1 MAVRSPHAG
10 LLRDPGVLIQIHI
23 PRCAGTSIANWLRVA
38 ARLGLLK
45 GFRAVYPE
53 FTFQQDAEFLAAGF
67 ADLRLTA
74 VTTRNI
80 VRFPARICR
89 RTAHYF
95 TLLRDPFEHALSIA
109 SCMRVQRATFGLPA
123 NVGNDTK
130 DILAWLLAR
139 PLNAPFRENT
149 QTNHLALATWC
160 ETTSGRC
167 EAAAYGTWSSD
178 DQRRYQSERLD
189 VAKSVLRSFL
199 CVGVVERLQES
210 LVVLRRRSAALG
222 IDLLSPGV
230 IGHVNATRRPDDL
243 SWIGPGSTLG
253 ARLRASIAVDIKL
266 YAFAREMLET
276 AISAPAGADGVSEG

>member
-1 MAVRSPHAG
+1 MAVRSPQAG
-10 LLRDPGVLIQIHI
+10 QLRDPGVLIQIHI
-23 PRCAGTSIANWLRVA
+23 PRCAGTSVANWLRVA

-45 GFRAVYPE
+45 GFRTVNSE
-53 FTFQQDAEFLAAGF
+53 FALQQDAQFSAAGF

-80 VRFPARICR
+80 IRFPARICG

-95 TLLRDPFEHALSIA
+95 TLLRDPFEHVLSIA
-109 SCMRVQRATFGLPA
+109 SYVQAQRSIFGLPA
-123 NVGNDTK
+123 GVGYETK

-160 ETTSGRC
+160 DATSGRC
-167 EAAAYGTWSSD
+167 DAAAYGTWSSA

-199 CVGVVERLQES
+199 CVGVVERFHES
-210 LVVLRRRSAALG
+210 LVLLRRRSAALG
-222 IDLLSPGV
+222 IDLLPPGM
-230 IGHVNATRRPDDL
+230 IGHLSTARGPDDL
-243 SWIGPGSTLG
+243 NWVAPGSTLG
-253 ARLRASIAVDIKL
+253 ARLRKSIAVDLEL
-266 YAFAREMLET
+266 YAFARELLEN
-276 AISAPAGADGVSEG
+276 AISAPASADGVGQG